1 MIATLNKF
9 VSPASVSIFAIA
21 FYAAVYR
28 IMFPNDL
35 ALLTHTAIMALLVL
49 SLDLIVGYCGIVSL
63 GQMAL
68 FGSGAYAAAILASAG
83 AGDPILLLLVG
94 ASAGG
99 LCGLLSGAL
108 ILRARGLTQI
118 VLSIAIVQLLQA
130 VANKAQSIT
139 GGSDGLSGIEPSPLL
154 GIFRFD
160 LYSRTASGL
169 AIVSLI
175 VILGLLFR
183 VVQSPFGLVC
193 QAIRQD
199 EGRVRAMGVSTAPR
213 LLAVF
218 VSAGG
223 VAGIAG
229 ALSAVSTGVVALD
242 SLSFEKS
249 AEALVMLILGG
260 KGTLSGGVLG
270 AAVFVWFEHY
280 FANLNPFHWAVLLGM
295 LLVAAVLVL
304 PEGLLGLAQRG
315 LAGSRGPDQT

>member
-1 MIATLNKF
+1 MIATFNKF
-9 VSPASVSIFAIA
+9 MSLPSVSIIAIA
-21 FYAAVYR
+21 LYAGVYGLV
-28 IMFPNDL
+28 FPNEL

-49 SLDLIVGYCGIVSL
+49 SLDLLVGYCGILSL

-68 FGSGAYAAAILASAG
+68 FGSGAYAAAILATAG
-83 AGDPILLLLVG
+83 AGDPLLLLLLG
-94 ASAGG
+94 AGAGS

-108 ILRARGLTQI
+108 IVRARGLTQI

-130 VANKAQSIT
+130 AANKAQSIT
-139 GGSDGLSGIEPSPLL
+139 GGSDGLSGIEPAPLL

-160 LYSRTASGL
+160 LYNRTASGL

-175 VILGLLFR
+175 LILGMLFR

-199 EGRVRAMGVSTAPR
+199 EGRVRAMGIATSPR
-213 LLAVF
+213 LLAMF
-218 VSAGG
+218 VLAGG

-249 AEALVMLILGG
+249 AEALVMLVLGG
-260 KGTLSGGVLG
+260 KGKLSGGVLG

-280 FANLNPFHWAVLLGM
+280 FANLNPFHWNVLLGI
-295 LLVAAVLVL
+295 LLIAAVLFL
-304 PEGLLGLAQRG
+304 PEGLLGLAQRWPPV
-315 LAGSRGPDQT
+315 RVDRTKP

>member
-1 MIATLNKF
+1 MTTMLSKF
-9 VSPASVSIFAIA
+9 VSPTPVSIITIA
-21 FYAAVYR
+21 LYAAVYR
-28 IMFPNDL
+28 VMFPNEL
-35 ALLTHTAIMALLVL
+35 ALLTHMAIMALLVL
-49 SLDLIVGYCGIVSL
+49 SLDLLVGYCGIVSL

-68 FGSGAYAAAILASAG
+68 FGSGAYAAAILAGAG
-83 AGDPILLLLVG
+83 ADDPFLLLLLG
-94 ASAGG
+94 AGAGG

-130 VANKAQSIT
+130 AANKAQAIT
-139 GGSDGLSGIEPSPLL
+139 GGSDGLSGIAPSPLL

-160 LYSRTASGL
+160 LYDRTASGL

-199 EGRVRAMGVSTAPR
+199 EGRVRAMGVSTSPR
-213 LLAVF
+213 LLAMF
-218 VSAGG
+218 VLAGA
-223 VAGIAG
+223 VAGTAG

-249 AEALVMLILGG
+249 AEALVMLVLGG
-260 KGTLSGGVLG
+260 KGTLSGAVLG

-280 FANLNPFHWAVLLGM
+280 FANLNPFHWAVLLGV
-295 LLVAAVLVL
+295 LLVTAVLVL
-304 PEGLLGLAQRG
+304 PEGLLGLAQRPF
-315 LAGSRGPDQT
+315 ART